1 MWKQKNGIKQYRIDP
16 KFEYSQINEKT
27 LNKHNRTLEATSTKF
42 TPFVFTEDD
51 EVGVV
56 SFTECFERWVA
67 KAETDKTIN
76 LMEVFGMNWNEK
88 KTLGTKNKKKRTTKG
103 QRKIRKRQ
111 KWTTR
116 G

>member
-16 KFEYSQINEKT
+16 KFEYSQLNEQI
-27 LNKHNRTLEATSTKF
+27 LNRHNRTLKTSSPKF

-56 SFTECFERWVA
+56 SFTECFERWVE

-76 LMEVFGMNWNEK
+76 LMETFGMTWDELK
-88 KTLGTKNKKKRTTKG
+88 MPM
-103 QRKIRKRQ
+103 
-111 KWTTR
+111 
-116 G
+116 